1 MLSTKVIYAIEV
13 LVELANA
20 NPNRMGKRVVRRS
33 DIEKR
38 CDMDKTVSACVFNTL
53 TKYKYISRSTTGYS
67 PVKSLHNVTLYEIIA
82 PFHGGYHRRVDG
94 HAVLSGQLPP
104 ESGLRQTGCVRK
116 RTEVGTGVTVQE
128 DQNRRFGSGAGSILE
143 TVK

>member
-13 LVELANA
+13 LAELANA
-20 NPNRMGKRVVRRS
+20 NPNRMGKRVVKRS

-53 TKYKYISRSTTGYS
+53 TKYEYISRSTTGYS

-82 PFHGGYHRRVDG
+82 SFHGGVIIGELMDTLFCRGNYRRNPTYAKLAAFEKDLNSELVSRFKKIKIADL
-94 HAVLSGQLPP
+94 AAEQ
-104 ESGLRQTGCVRK
+104 
-116 RTEVGTGVTVQE
+116 VQ
-128 DQNRRFGSGAGSILE
+128 S
-143 TVK
+143 

>member
-1 MLSTKVIYAIEV
+1 MLSTIEV

-38 CDMDKTVSACVFNTL
+38 CDMDKTVSACVF
-53 TKYKYISRSTTGYS
+53 KYISRSTTGYS

-82 PFHGGYHRRVDG
+82 SFHGGVIIGELMDTLFCRGNYRRNPAYAKLVAFEKELNSELVSRFKKIKIADL
-94 HAVLSGQLPP
+94 AAEQ
-104 ESGLRQTGCVRK
+104 
-116 RTEVGTGVTVQE
+116 VQ
-128 DQNRRFGSGAGSILE
+128 S
-143 TVK
+143 